1 MIDAANHVG
10 NLHQRVIHH
19 HHVVVDRNAAGTHDN
34 QIAHRFIGKLNI
46 PAYDVVKA
54 NRVLGNPEPDG
65 GRLSCRA
72 ALFRFSR
79 IEGAALAGVKLRLLL
94 GDGALAVGFQLLF
107 RAEAQVSF
115 VLAQQLL
122 GVIAVDLQPIA
133 LAVWAIRA
141 AAGLRDNVRPLVPIQ
156 AQPLQ
161 VFK

>member
-1 MIDAANHVG
+1 M
-10 NLHQRVIHH
+10 
-19 HHVVVDRNAAGTHDN
+19 
-34 QIAHRFIGKLNI
+34 
-46 PAYDVVKA
+46 KA

-115 VLAQQLL
+115 VGAQQAL
-122 GVIAVDLQPIA
+122 GMLTINGQAIGLPIRTVSA
-133 LAVWAIRA
+133 SH
-141 AAGLRDNVRPLVPIQ
+141 VRPFVPIETK
-156 AQPLQ
+156 PPEILQ
-161 VFK
+161 Q